1 MKIFLIIF
9 EAAIIVFL
17 LVRLIFAKSKMN
29 TFIKQA
35 EQIKKRNLNL
45 DDIEF
50 DDRDSSEIVL
60 ADAINAIKNNM
71 QTFLESTKSNVVI
84 LSDAIETLSQGAR
97 TNQEGSHRISGSLSM
112 VVEKVDEQLEIVKS
126 CLSLIE
132 ENTLRLQEIDGSVK
146 EISNLLGESVDS
158 CKSGVN
164 SMENYEANMSTIA
177 EDLAKS
183 EEILK
188 DFSEKIGEI
197 NEIGSFIISISNSLK
212 MLALNASIEAARVGN
227 AGSGFAV
234 VAKEMG
240 VMSEKTQEGIDTINE
255 ILTNV
260 VESSER
266 VNHCIHDSVEV
277 FEKSRNEFDAV
288 SGSFRVID
296 RQSVN
301 INDKMQQI
309 FSMIEGIANNSSV
322 TKERAEQAYVT
333 SEEITAGT
341 QEISSISEE
350 TSESSQKIIENVE
363 ALNNML
369 GGLETLLRQFNT
381 SVEPT
386 NIKPKKTVKIGVF
399 CIVDNDFWRSVRRGA
414 IYAKK
419 ELEAIGAVI
428 QYVPFFEW
436 GTVYEIMNAKIDEM
450 LAEDYDGFILPGFM
464 LGSVQEKLQKA
475 LSMGKLVYTF
485 NCDIS
490 EKENR
495 TAVFQPDV
503 AEAAVLAAKALEREL
518 GGKGRILVLEGGRDV
533 PVNAVRSDNF
543 QKYFEGNKSCE
554 VVDVLHIDYLEEET
568 YQEVL
573 TYLKEHDNID
583 GIFITTGTPVAAA
596 RAIEDLKRKIKMV
609 VFDHSQAIFKYIKKG
624 IIVAAIGQD
633 PFGQGYDPIVWMY
646 NSVVTGK
653 ELPSDNMKCRSN
665 IVDRN
670 NVDSLV
676 EA

>member
-1 MKIFLIIF
+1 MKLFLIIF

-29 TFIKQA
+29 TFVKQA

-50 DDRDSSEIVL
+50 EDRNSSEIVL
-60 ADAINAIKNNM
+60 AEAINAIKNNM
-71 QTFLESTKSNVVI
+71 QTFLESTKSNVVV

-97 TNQEGSHRISGSLSM
+97 INQEGSQRISGSLAM
-112 VVEKVDEQLEIVKS
+112 VVEKVDDQLEIIKS
-126 CLSLIE
+126 CLTLIE
-132 ENTLRLQEIDGSVK
+132 ESTLRLQEIDGSVK
-146 EISNLLGESVDS
+146 EIGDLLGESVDS
-158 CKSGVN
+158 CKSGVK

-177 EDLAKS
+177 DDLAKS

-197 NEIGSFIISISNSLK
+197 NEIGSFIVSISNSLK

-255 ILTNV
+255 ILANV
-260 VESSER
+260 VESSEH
-266 VNHCIHDSVEV
+266 VNQCIHDSVEV

-309 FSMIEGIANNSSV
+309 FAEIEGIASNSSA
-322 TKERAEQAYVT
+322 TMERAQQAYAT

-350 TSESSQKIIENVE
+350 TSESSQKIIDNVE
-363 ALNNML
+363 SLNNML
-369 GGLETLLRQFNT
+369 GGLETLLRQFTT

-386 NIKPKKTVKIGVF
+386 KVKPKKQVKIGVF
-399 CIVDNDFWRSVRRGA
+399 CIVDNDFWWSVRRGS

-436 GTVYEIMNAKIDEM
+436 GTVYEIMNTKIDEM

-464 LGSVQEKLQKA
+464 LGNVKDKVQKA
-475 LSMGKLVYTF
+475 LSLGKLVYTF

-490 EKENR
+490 DKENR

-503 AEAAVLAAKALEREL
+503 AEAAVLAAKTLEREL
-518 GGKGRILVLEGGRDV
+518 GGKGRILVLEGGREV
-533 PVNAVRSDNF
+533 AVNAVRSDNF
-543 QKYFEGNKSCE
+543 QKYFEGNKACE
-554 VVDVLHIDYLEEET
+554 VVDVLHIDYTEEET

-573 TYLKEHDNID
+573 AYLKEHNNID
-583 GIFITTGTPVAAA
+583 GMFITTGTPIAAA
-596 RAIEDLKRKIKMV
+596 RAIEDLKRKIKLV